1 MLDVDNATRFLLDH
15 GLIDLE
21 SILDGDYVV
30 ASAARRNRNLRVQ
43 ARGAGY
49 LLKQPGDPTEGGYA
63 TLRAEAAFYGYCQ
76 AEPGAAPMRE
86 ILPRLAYCEPHGP
99 LLALE
104 LYADAQPLWIAMSAQ
119 ERPSPVRE
127 APRALGRALGT
138 FHRVFRAH
146 EGAIDHRLGWLTR
159 AVPWVMLVHK
169 PGPELLATLSQANY
183 QTLKILQ
190 TQEGLS
196 ARLDALRKIWRVE
209 TVIHNDIKSDNVLIR
224 PGRGPGADAVEA
236 RIVDWELVQLG
247 DPAWDLAGALQDL
260 LLFWVQSIPMAPG
273 LTADQM
279 MAAASYPL
287 AAVQAAFRALWAGY
301 RATAGLSGAEA
312 SALLTRAVTF
322 SAPRLIQSAYEMSH
336 GAPALPAAAV
346 ILLQVGSNILDDP
359 ELAQV
364 QLYGLHGGAIL

>member
-1 MLDVDNATRFLLDH
+1 MLDVDNVTPFLLDS
-15 GLIDLE
+15 GLIDRE

-43 ARGAGY
+43 GGGAGY
-49 LLKQPGDPTEGGYA
+49 LFKQPGDPTEGGHA
-63 TLRAEAAFYGYCQ
+63 TLRAEAAFYAYCQ
-76 AEPGAAPMRE
+76 AAPRAAPMRD
-86 ILPRLAYCEPHGP
+86 ILPRLAYCDPQGP

-104 LYADAQPLWIAMSAQ
+104 LYADAQPLWMSMSADGAQ
-119 ERPSPVRE
+119 SPPRQ

-138 FHRVFRAH
+138 IHRVFRTRD
-146 EGAIDHRLGWLTR
+146 GAIDPGLGWLIR

-169 PGPELLATLSQANY
+169 PDPELLATISQANY
-183 QTLKILQ
+183 QTVKILQ

-196 ARLDALRKIWRVE
+196 ARLDALRKSWRVE

-224 PGRGPGADAVEA
+224 RGRGTESDGVEA

-260 LLFWVQSIPMAPG
+260 LQFWVQSLPMAPG
-273 LTADQM
+273 LAADQM
-279 MAAASYPL
+279 MAAATYPL

-301 RATAGLSGAEA
+301 RATAGLPGDEA
-312 SALLTRAVTF
+312 SALLTRAVRF
-322 SAPRLIQSAYEMSH
+322 SAPRMIQSAYEMSH
-336 GAPALPAAAV
+336 GSPVLPAAAA
-346 ILLQVGSNILDDP
+346 ILLQIGSNILDDP